1 MMSDGI
7 VWVSVDDEDFD
18 EWRPDVCRVSV
29 MVSGGDESEICGRS
43 VVVVVGVQQVVD
55 VD

>member
-1 MMSDGI
+1 MSDGI

-29 MVSGGDESEICGRS
+29 KKIDGGGSEICVRI
-43 VVVVVGVQQVVD
+43 VVEVVD
-55 VD
+55 F